1 MPAKRRRLLTANRR
15 RRKSKPS
22 PIGMLYPQFFDE
34 KQREKSQSDLQT
46 IPDQT
51 FGKVYSMPVIEE
63 ISSLNASSMIESD
76 PTDVST
82 RKQRSGRK
90 IQKRKRV

>member
-1 MPAKRRRLLTANRR
+1 MPAKRRRLLTTSRR

-22 PIGMLYPQFFDE
+22 PIEMLYPQFFDE
-34 KQREKSQSDLQT
+34 KQHEKSQSDLQT

-51 FGKVYSMPVIEE
+51 FGKIYSMPVIEE
-63 ISSLNASSMIESD
+63 ISSSNASSMIEPD

-82 RKQRSGRK
+82 KKQRSGRR
-90 IQKRKRV
+90 IQKRKRI